1 MQEAELE
8 NQIVEAKKKDIAL
21 YQSWEESVAFAER
34 ILSGDIDA
42 YKVKGLA
49 KRCFL
54 KWI

>member
-8 NQIVEAKKKDIAL
+8 NQIVEAKMIDIAL
-21 YQSWEESVAFAER
+21 YQSWEESDAFAKR
-34 ILSGDIDA
+34 FLSGDIDA

-49 KRCFL
+49 RRCLL